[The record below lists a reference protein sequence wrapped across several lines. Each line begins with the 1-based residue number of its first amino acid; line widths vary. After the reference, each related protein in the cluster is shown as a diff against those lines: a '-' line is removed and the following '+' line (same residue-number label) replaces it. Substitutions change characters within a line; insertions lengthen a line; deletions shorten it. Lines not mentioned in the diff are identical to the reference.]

1 MLCLQIFGSLNTG
14 LGAGDNNLFF
24 FFFFCRSP
32 GGTPLSRPK
41 KRKSSD
47 WDPVA
52 LLTHA
57 LKQKFAHRN
66 DDEDDSLDKENR
78 SFDSSP
84 FSSPEIPQ
92 VCSYIGMYFLQSRS
106 DGCFVGSCGGGG
118 VVVLQLLYSMYKPSA
133 QVDAFSSIIKAENPK
148 GCFGWTQT
156 GKYASRHRKK
166 KLKNSA
172 HVD

>member
-1 MLCLQIFGSLNTG
+1 MYTDVSLNFGSLNTG
-14 LGAGDNNLFF
+14 FGAGGNNFLFFSFSFF
-24 FFFFCRSP
+24 FFRRSP
-32 GGTPLSRPK
+32 GGTPLSRPQ

-84 FSSPEIPQ
+84 FSSPEIPL
-92 VCSYIGMYFLQSRS
+92 VCFYIGM
-106 DGCFVGSCGGGG
+106 
-118 VVVLQLLYSMYKPSA
+118 
-133 QVDAFSSIIKAENPK
+133 
-148 GCFGWTQT
+148 
-156 GKYASRHRKK
+156 
-166 KLKNSA
+166 
-172 HVD
+172 